1 MTAPGPTHRINTSKE
16 PQMAVSS
23 AYQPTGNCAHVRCI
37 ETIETPFITE
47 LVAAAA
53 HLKNAA
59 RLAGTPAALL
69 LPRGSSVSEQQMSIW
84 AAMNAHSI
92 AALLDEITAAYPS
105 LPANTAPE
113 SGN

>member
-1 MTAPGPTHRINTSKE
+1 MTAPSPAHRINTSRE
-16 PQMAVSS
+16 FQITVST
-23 AYQPTGNCAHVRCI
+23 AFQPAGNCAHVHRI

-47 LVAAAA
+47 LVAALA

-59 RLAGTPAALL
+59 RLTGTSAALL
-69 LPRGSSVSEQQMSIW
+69 LPGGSTVSEQQMSIW

-113 SGN
+113 SGH